1 MTCPCFRLGST
12 SLLNVV
18 SYSIMTAARGLAQML
33 VTGAVGELFDSD
45 TSTGREGT
53 AGGAAIKGSLLGAMV
68 S

>member
-1 MTCPCFRLGST
+1 
-12 SLLNVV
+12 
-18 SYSIMTAARGLAQML
+18 MTAARGLAQML

-53 AGGAAIKGSLLGAMV
+53 AGGAAIKGSLPGAMV